1 MDEQSMLEWIWQV
14 WNPIHNCQERIKLLL
29 LCKAML
35 HMTTLVCQAF
45 TQTNTV
51 VKFIP
56 GGYTSKLQAMD
67 VGIIKPFKDHVRE
80 CVGGLHVQ

>member
-1 MDEQSMLEWIWQV
+1 MLEWIRQV
-14 WNPIHNCQERIKLLL
+14 WNPIANRQEGIKLLL
-29 LCKAML
+29 LDKAMS
-35 HMTTLVCQAF
+35 HMTTLVHQTF
-45 TQTNTV
+45 TVTNTV